1 MPFLR
6 NAWYV
11 AAFSSEVKPDAP
23 LARTLLDQPIVFF
36 RDSAGAPVALDDRCP
51 HRFAPLSRGRCVDG
65 AIECPYHGLRF
76 GAAGECTHNP
86 HGDGRVPAGAKVRG
100 YPLLERYGAVWIWPG
115 DPARAEA
122 SALPDFGFLDP
133 AHRYTSEGYLR
144 TQAHY
149 QLSVDN
155 LLDLSHFQFL
165 HPGTLGSD
173 AMARGNVQFA
183 SDDETVWVR
192 REAHREIVQP
202 FMARSFG
209 VAEGASVDR
218 WFDVRWN
225 APGLLA
231 IAVGLNETGAPP
243 ENARVSPSA
252 HWLTPETTTTTHY
265 FFSFGLPREMGEAGQ
280 AIVDQA
286 IEGIMEPF
294 RNEDLPMLEAQQRAI
309 GDRDFWSM
317 QPAMLTI
324 DKGAVRARRI
334 MEAKLAREA
343 AGGEGAAGATDAG
356 ASLAGQRPAAQGAP
370 RQPAPQAAPQL
381 ASQPVPQPV
390 PQPDLPANHA
400 TSQGPNDPAHSDDP
414 AAAFWKMLNLA

>member
-11 AAFSSEVKPDAP
+11 AAFSSEVKPDEP
-23 LARTLLDQPIVFF
+23 LARTLLGEPIVFF
-36 RDSAGAPVALDDRCP
+36 RDPTGAPVALDDRCP
-51 HRFAPLSRGRCVDG
+51 HRFAPLSWGRCVDG
-65 AIECPYHGLRF
+65 TIECPYHGLRF
-76 GAAGECTHNP
+76 GAAGECTLNP
-86 HGDGRVPAGAKVRG
+86 HGDGRAPAGAKVRS
-100 YPLLERYGAVWIWPG
+100 YPLRERYGAVWIWPG
-115 DPARAEA
+115 EPAHAEA
-122 SALPDFGFLDP
+122 SALPDFSFVDP
-133 AHRYTSEGYLR
+133 AHRFTSEGYLL
-144 TQAHY
+144 TKAHY

-155 LLDLSHFQFL
+155 LLDLSHLQFL

-183 SDDETVWVR
+183 SDDDTVWVR
-192 REAHREIVQP
+192 REARSEIVQL

-209 VAEGASVDR
+209 VEEGARVDR

-231 IAVGLNETGAPP
+231 IVAGLNETGAPP

-252 HWLTPETTTTTHY
+252 HWLTPETAASTHY
-265 FFSFGLPREMGEAGQ
+265 FFSFGLPREMGEDGQ
-280 AIVDQA
+280 ARVDQA
-286 IEGIMEPF
+286 MEGIMAPF

-317 QPAMLTI
+317 RPAMLPI

-343 AGGEGAAGATDAG
+343 AGEPAAAGHSPSSAQAG
-356 ASLAGQRPAAQGAP
+356 HAVAAQG
-370 RQPAPQAAPQL
+370 QSAATDC
-381 ASQPVPQPV
+381 V
-390 PQPDLPANHA
+390 
-400 TSQGPNDPAHSDDP
+400 DP